1 MSKPLKRTIASSPLV
16 TACSSQTMKKLTR
29 ADYNGYRESLKEIEK
44 IRQSQK
50 RPTLCMHVC
59 CAPCSCWP
67 LEFLKDFDVTIYYTN
82 SNIYP
87 SEEYWRRLN
96 ELKQFLKDHHPEVKL
111 IVSDY
116 DNETYT
122 QKISLFKDEPE
133 KGRRCI
139 MCYGLRMHEAYQYA
153 HDHHFDY
160 FTTVMTISRQKDSKV
175 LNHIGMQLSNKFTN
189 TKYFVSD
196 FKKAD
201 GNVKGNKIAAERGM
215 YRQDYCGCI
224 YSYNQRHST
233 EK

>member
-1 MSKPLKRTIASSPLV
+1 M
-16 TACSSQTMKKLTR
+16 MKKLTR
-29 ADYNGYRESLKEIEK
+29 ADYNGYKESLKEIEK
-44 IRQSQK
+44 IRQNQQ

-67 LEFLKDFDVTIYYTN
+67 LEFLKDC
-82 SNIYP
+82 
-87 SEEYWRRLN
+87 
-96 ELKQFLKDHHPEVKL
+96 HPEVKL

-116 DNETYT
+116 DNERYT
-122 QKISLFKDEPE
+122 EKISLFKDEPE

>member
-1 MSKPLKRTIASSPLV
+1 MSTPLKRTIASPPLV

-139 MCYGLRMHEAYQYA
+139 MCYGLRMNEAYQYA

-175 LNHIGMQLSNKFTN
+175 LNHIGMQLSNKFPH
-189 TKYFVSD
+189 TKYFISD

-201 GNVKGNKIAAERGM
+201 GNVKGNRIASELGM

-233 EK
+233 D

>member
-1 MSKPLKRTIASSPLV
+1 
-16 TACSSQTMKKLTR
+16 MKKLTR
-29 ADYNGYRESLKEIEK
+29 ADYNGYKESLKEIEK
-44 IRQSQK
+44 IRQSGK
-50 RPTLCMHVC
+50 RPSLCMHVC
-59 CAPCSCWP
+59 CAPCSIWP

-96 ELKQFLKDHHPEVKL
+96 ELKAFLKDHHPEVKL

-175 LNHIGMQLSNKFTN
+175 LNHIGMQLSNKFSN
-189 TKYFVSD
+189 TKYFISD

-201 GNVKGNKIAAERGM
+201 GNVKGNRIASELGM

-233 EK
+233 E

>member
-1 MSKPLKRTIASSPLV
+1 
-16 TACSSQTMKKLTR
+16 MKKLTR

-96 ELKQFLKDHHPEVKL
+96 ELKVFLKDHHPEVKL

-116 DNETYT
+116 DNESYT

-139 MCYGLRMHEAYQYA
+139 MCYGLRMNEAYQYA

-175 LNHIGMQLSNKFTN
+175 LNHIGMQLSSKFPN
-189 TKYFVSD
+189 TKYFISD

-201 GNVKGNKIAAERGM
+201 GNFKGNRIASELGM

-224 YSYNQRHST
+224 YSYYSRHPEEA
-233 EK
+233 EKIESEEAL

>member
-1 MSKPLKRTIASSPLV
+1 M
-16 TACSSQTMKKLTR
+16 MKKLTH
-29 ADYNGYRESLKEIEK
+29 ADYNGYKVSLKEIEK
-44 IRQSQK
+44 IRQSGK

-59 CAPCSCWP
+59 CAPCSAWP

-96 ELKQFLKDHHPEVKL
+96 ELKQFLNDHHPEVKL

-116 DNETYT
+116 DNERYT
-122 QKISLFKDEPE
+122 QKISVLKDEPE
-133 KGRRCI
+133 RGRRCI
-139 MCYGLRMHEAYQYA
+139 MCYGLRMNEAYQYA

-175 LNHIGMQLSNKFTN
+175 LNHIGMQLSSKYTN

-201 GNVKGNKIAAERGM
+201 GNVKGNQIAAQLGM

-224 YSYNQRHST
+224 YSYTQRHST
-233 EK
+233 K